1 MTQGFDY
8 SKLTGKL
15 YEIAQMADNQG
26 DGEAR
31 ANSRLEGK
39 ELSIFESNAKLHLGT
54 EGYDYTQEDINA
66 VLGFNK
72 STPAATTNP
81 IAETKKEGK
90 KERETVKDTVKDLV
104 KQGIAPDELIKA
116 LKDEKYGKLSNPK
129 YANEIAEVQYIL
141 DAVGTYNSKE
151 DVENV
156 HKNVKAKLKAA
167 NKWDSF
173 HKDLL
178 DSIEEQAK
186 NNQINKEFE
195 KMVEVYNQ
203 IKETLTAQ
211 GKAQNFEE
219 YYKLTKGKFDK
230 KESYTKEALKK
241 LEEFAKDD
249 AKSSVVD
256 RMERTTSTGKM
267 GIRKELRKEAGK
279 DDFQKDAIQDLKTE
293 RKIVAR
299 EHKVDNKI
307 TDLSSVSANELK
319 KQLSEMGNQYNFAKK
334 LFTRKRIANNI
345 FDKLDKSYLPKVK
358 KADGNYDLSEL
369 AQVLK
374 DHIGADYKVNQSK
387 DQKMSEVENLKVALK
402 DLTGEDFTDNQI
414 GVLVNLFDFKR
425 EHVDRTPRLAKA
437 IGQGVVG
444 ALSGAF
450 GALASSEQLDVTQ
463 CVNLKFE
470 SAAMADDVIK
480 ELDKQGIKYSKTA
493 LTNGKLGIKILQ
505 KVSIDDRLSNILV
518 SSLGGAAIGVL
529 TSAMTDIIFG
539 NVQDEKSCYS
549 VSDYQPAKEVYKRD
563 ENGNLIKDEN
573 GKFVKEL
580 VENTTYTKPEEY
592 KKHFANTTKNPEK
605 IQAMNTLVDAYVKE
619 YGDDWHSKLHQAII
633 RMAGTGSKLNPEE
646 CKMMKFQKPIEDK
659 TTQTPS
665 TNPDAP
671 ANKPPQDTTN
681 PDPSSETVC
690 NVETWSDTVDK
701 TVTHTRRGG
710 DTWGGIVKAYY
721 PCLVQEKGLS
731 GAIRA
736 LKTALAT
743 DENGNID
750 RATYQ
755 ALLKGG
761 DLPKTMKLPARIGDC
776 DINKDATVK
785 RVKVH
790 GNGKARIQSVGRD
803 SKETTWT
810 AQDCHNK
817 TAYGKT
823 EAEARENLKKAN
835 K

>member
-1 MTQGFDY
+1 MAQGFDY

-15 YEIAQMADNQG
+15 YTIAEMADNNG
-26 DGEAR
+26 NGETR
-31 ANSRLEGK
+31 NNGKLEEK
-39 ELSIFESNAKLHLGT
+39 ELSIFEASAKRYLGQ
-54 EGYDYTQEDINA
+54 EGTDYTQDDINA

-72 STPAATTNP
+72 SAPAVTTNP
-81 IAETKKEGK
+81 IDVTKKEAK
-90 KERETVKDTVKDLV
+90 RDKEAVKDTVKDLV
-104 KQGIAPDELIKA
+104 KQGVAPQDLVKVLKEMYSQPQFAEDIK
-116 LKDEKYGKLSNPK
+116 
-129 YANEIAEVQYIL
+129 EVEYVLNI
-141 DAVGTYNSKE
+141 VSSTNYNSKE
-151 DVENV
+151 NVENI
-156 HKNVKAKLKAA
+156 HKQAKAKLKADE
-167 NKWDSF
+167 KWDSF

-195 KMVEVYNQ
+195 KMVVVYNQ

-219 YYKLTKGKFDK
+219 YYKLTKGKFNK
-230 KESYTKEALKK
+230 KESYTKEAFEKLKA
-241 LEEFAKDD
+241 FVKDD
-249 AKSSVVD
+249 ARSVVKD
-256 RMERTTSTGKM
+256 RMEDTTSTGKM

-279 DDFQKDAIQDLKTE
+279 DDFQKDAIQDMKTE
-293 RKIVAR
+293 RKIFAR
-299 EHKVDNKI
+299 EHKYEKNAEKLEH
-307 TDLSSVSANELK
+307 LSRADVE
-319 KQLSEMGNQYNFAKK
+319 KK
-334 LFTRKRIANNI
+334 LGTKMFDLLKR
-345 FDKLDKSYLPKVK
+345 SYLAKVQNE
-358 KADGNYDLSEL
+358 DGTYDLSKLGDEIL
-369 AQVLK
+369 TRV
-374 DHIGADYKVNQSK
+374 GADYKVNQSTDLPMAEMENIRTHLADLANVSK
-387 DQKMSEVENLKVALK
+387 DDISNGDVK
-402 DLTGEDFTDNQI
+402 DMLS
-414 GVLVNLFDFKR
+414 LFKIKR
-425 EHVDRTPRLAKA
+425 EHKDRTPGFVKA

-505 KVSIDDRLSNILV
+505 EVSIDDRLSNILV

-592 KKHFANTTKNPEK
+592 KKHFANTTKSQAK
-605 IQAMNTLVDAYVKE
+605 IKAMNALVDAYVEK
-619 YGDDWHSKLHQAII
+619 YGNDWHSKLHQAII

-646 CKMMKFQKPIEDK
+646 CKMMKFQKPVEDK

-671 ANKPPQDTTN
+671 VNNPPQDTTT
-681 PDPSSETVC
+681 PDPNSDTVC

-701 TVTHTRRGG
+701 TVVHKRRGG

>member
-54 EGYDYTQEDINA
+54 EGYDYTQDDINA

-319 KQLSEMGNQYNFAKK
+319 KQLGEMGNQYNFAKK

-563 ENGNLIKDEN
+563 ENGNLIKDKN

-681 PDPSSETVC
+681 PDPNSDTVC

-721 PCLVQEKGLS
+721 PCLVQEKGLN